1 MGRDPA
7 SLSQNGNS
15 SDFDKSSP
23 QGHDGDKCYV
33 LILTSG
39 CMIDAKINLF
49 FLMGAI
55 YCYLRLKKRT
65 WGGKEV
71 KTRGGGGKMMG

>member
-1 MGRDPA
+1 
-7 SLSQNGNS
+7 
-15 SDFDKSSP
+15 
-23 QGHDGDKCYV
+23 
-33 LILTSG
+33 
-39 CMIDAKINLF
+39 MIDAKINLF

>member
-39 CMIDAKINLF
+39 CMIDAKIKLF
-49 FLMGAI
+49 PNGG
-55 YCYLRLKKRT
+55 YLLLIKVKKSVH
-65 WGGKEV
+65 GEGK
-71 KTRGGGGKMMG
+71 R